1 MWPKPKTKIYSRWDL
16 FVIAQESMPRMKVSS
31 FCLAEA
37 LRDGLK
43 ARVTIPKIRLER
55 ISIAKTSDKEES

>member
-1 MWPKPKTKIYSRWDL
+1 M

-43 ARVTIPKIRLER
+43 ARVMIPKIRLER